1 MADTILHPH
10 AAVGDAGPRPLW
22 FAGLALPESPIE
34 HAVFWAIVG
43 QFVFFFAGLAP
54 IAPLISAGPV
64 LVLAGVKIFRER
76 LVPHWLPL
84 LWFACMTGVLLEM
97 LFVFW
102 LKGVGGW
109 YVPGWLLTFGLA
121 AFLPMAGRF
130 VRPAVVFSAASVLG
144 VQALV
149 YSVLAWG
156 TVSAGLDPQYHSPI
170 PTTRLVDPAFHVVR
184 LIQPKD
190 IAGSES
196 RLLAFTPFPTSAGAT
211 ACVFALL
218 TLGQPR
224 RRWKTIALSGWVTLI
239 ALTFARTAIITC
251 AVGSVLYFL
260 LRLPRR
266 FLFLAGGGA
275 LLFFATFSGPILR
288 GADTAYY
295 KLRGQRPSS
304 SQDRANL
311 RTLAWE
317 GWLYGADQVLGEG
330 ASVRGGPIVRDVGI
344 GTHDTLG
351 SNLFIRGALGFGL
364 TMLPVAVT
372 LVFGFFAG
380 RSSAERLVTAIA
392 VVLLG
397 YTYSQELQTL
407 YVHIWPIF
415 LLIGAVSR
423 RSPSPAPLPV

>member
-1 MADTILHPH
+1 MADTIQHPQ
-10 AAVGDAGPRPLW
+10 AAIGDLSGRW

-54 IAPLISAGPV
+54 IAPLLAAGPV
-64 LVLAGVKIFRER
+64 MVLAAEKIFRER
-76 LVPHWLPL
+76 IVPHWLAL
-84 LWFACMTGVLLEM
+84 LWFGCMAGVLVQM
-97 LFVFW
+97 LVVFW

-121 AFLPMAGRF
+121 AFLPMAGAF
-130 VRPAVVFSAASVLG
+130 VRPTIVFSAATLLG
-144 VQALV
+144 VQALI

-156 TVSAGLDPQYHSPI
+156 AVSAGLDPEYHSPI

-184 LIQPKD
+184 LIQPKGV
-190 IAGSES
+190 AGSEN

-211 ACVFALL
+211 ACIFALL
-218 TLGQPR
+218 TLGQSR
-224 RRWKTIALSGWVTLI
+224 KRWKMVALAGWVTLI
-239 ALTFARTAIITC
+239 VLTFARTAMITGTLG
-251 AVGSVLYFL
+251 AFLYGM

-266 FLFLAGGGA
+266 YIFLAAGGA
-275 LLFFATFSGPILR
+275 LLIFATLTGPLLR
-288 GADTAYY
+288 TADAAYY
-295 KLRGQRPSS
+295 ALRGQRPSS

-317 GWLYGADQVLGEG
+317 GWLYGEDQVLGAG

-351 SNLFIRGALGFGL
+351 SNLFMRGALGFGL

-415 LLIGAVSR
+415 LLIGAICSR
-423 RSPSPAPLPV
+423 SSPPVATAL

>member
-10 AAVGDAGPRPLW
+10 AAFGDASRSGRW

-34 HAVFWAIVG
+34 HAAFWAIVG
-43 QFVFFFAGLAP
+43 QFLFFFAGLAP
-54 IAPLISAGPV
+54 VAPLLATAPL
-64 LVLAGVKIFRER
+64 LVLTGAKIFRER
-76 LVPHWLPL
+76 IVPHWLAL
-84 LWFACMTGVLLEM
+84 LWFGCMAGVLMEM
-97 LFVFW
+97 LVVFW

-109 YVPGWLLTFGLA
+109 YVPGWLSTFGLA
-121 AFLPMAGRF
+121 AFIPMAGAF
-130 VRPAVVFSAASVLG
+130 VRPTVVFSAATILG
-144 VQALV
+144 VQALI
-149 YSVLAWG
+149 YSVLAWSV
-156 TVSAGLDPQYHSPI
+156 VSAGLDPEYHSPI

-184 LIQPKD
+184 LIQPKNV
-190 IAGSES
+190 AGSES

-218 TLGQPR
+218 TLGQSR
-224 RRWKTIALSGWVTLI
+224 KRWKMVALSGWVILVV
-239 ALTFARTAIITC
+239 LTFARTAMITGTIG
-251 AVGSVLYFL
+251 AILYGL

-266 FLFLAGGGA
+266 YIFLGSGVG
-275 LLFFATFSGPILR
+275 LLIFASLTGPLIR
-288 GADTAYY
+288 TADTAYNA
-295 KLRGQRPSS
+295 LRGQRPSS

-317 GWLYGADQVLGEG
+317 GWLYGEDQVLGAG

-380 RSSAERLVTAIA
+380 RSPAERLVTAIA

-415 LLIGAVSR
+415 LLIGAIGP
-423 RSPSPAPLPV
+423 RSAAPVPLAI